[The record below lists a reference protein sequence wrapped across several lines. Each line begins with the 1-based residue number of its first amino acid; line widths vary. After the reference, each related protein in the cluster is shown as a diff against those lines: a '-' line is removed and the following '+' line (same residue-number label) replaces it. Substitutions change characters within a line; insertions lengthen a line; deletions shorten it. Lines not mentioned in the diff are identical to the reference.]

1 MLYSSLEMENEDINS
16 LATSDVVGIS
26 HDVLGL
32 GFGYRFPD
40 LGTFFPH
47 MCLSVVGGMCW
58 EKMKSRV
65 SVCCCHRHVLTTVH
79 MWRLEET
86 FQKSSLYHTEDQTQ
100 VSTFAHDA
108 LSHFVG
114 LNSGNYFFWWCWG

>member
-40 LGTFFPH
+40 LGTFFPPH
-47 MCLSVVGGMCW
+47 VFVCGWGDVLGENEISSECVLLSQTCSHHGA
-58 EKMKSRV
+58 
-65 SVCCCHRHVLTTVH
+65 HV
-79 MWRLEET
+79 ET
-86 FQKSSLYHTEDQTQ
+86 RGNLSEVQSLPY
-100 VSTFAHDA
+100 
-108 LSHFVG
+108 
-114 LNSGNYFFWWCWG
+114 